1 MIEQQFYLTLP
12 SNSSMS
18 YYPNNTT
25 TKFSTQLPQ
34 QITLNGKWE
43 VALVE
48 FHYPCTFQNIPEDDC
63 SVLIRTDDKEKGRR
77 GIYMSK
83 LQPGIYERPESI
95 VSLLNIDKAVSL
107 FYKFKYNNET
117 GFCELDGMTPLTDYV
132 TSVTFPRC
140 VSMQLGLQ
148 LDSKQPASTW
158 PCNVR
163 LGLPAALY
171 VYCDIIEPQFTGDV
185 IAPLLRIVSVD
196 KSSYMITD
204 QKTCIFS
211 EPHYVRVLV
220 NQFDSIEID
229 IRLDTGKPAPFQFGT
244 SCVKLHF
251 RRINYESS

>member
-1 MIEQQFYLTLP
+1 MANQFYLTLP

-34 QITLNGKWE
+34 QIILNGKWE

-48 FHYPCTFQNIPEDDC
+48 FHYPCTFQNIPEGDN
-63 SVLIRTDDKEKGRR
+63 SILIETFDKEKNKRE
-77 GIYMSK
+77 IYMSK
-83 LQPGIYERPESI
+83 LKPGIYERPEYI
-95 VSLLNIDKAVSL
+95 VSLLNRDKAVSL
-107 FYKFKYNNET
+107 FYKFKYNKDT
-117 GFCELDGMTPLTDYV
+117 GLCVLDGLTPRSDFI
-132 TSVTFPRC
+132 TSVKFPR
-140 VSMQLGLQ
+140 SLNIQLGMEM
-148 LDSKQPASTW
+148 DSIEPATTW

-163 LGLPAALY
+163 LGLPSALY

-185 IAPLLRIVSVD
+185 ISPLLRIVSVD

-204 QKTCIFS
+204 QKTCVFS

-229 IRLDTGKPAPFQFGT
+229 IRLDTGKPVPFQFGT

-251 RRINYESS
+251 KKIENEST